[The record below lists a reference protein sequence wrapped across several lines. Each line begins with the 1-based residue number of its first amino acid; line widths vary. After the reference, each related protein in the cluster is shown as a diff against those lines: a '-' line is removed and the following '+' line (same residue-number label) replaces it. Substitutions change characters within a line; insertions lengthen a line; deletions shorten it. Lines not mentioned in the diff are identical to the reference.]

1 MGAHNIHTELS
12 LVLQGFTSVQL
23 NVENG
28 HFSAFPLARFPLQ
41 LRVNVLNQ
49 LLQQKKL
56 VLFTKADGS
65 TVFKQAQA
73 SDAK

>member
-1 MGAHNIHTELS
+1 LV
-12 LVLQGFTSVQL
+12 VLQGFTSVQL
-23 NVENG
+23 NVESG